1 MIYKQIGFQSDNNQE
16 GKDIMAINKED
27 LYFFIKKPRF
37 AVVISVFIVILGL
50 LSLFG
55 LQQEKYPNITPP
67 QVSVSASYP
76 GASAAVIES
85 SVASLL
91 ESELNGVKDMLYMSS
106 TSYDA
111 SYSLDIY
118 FKTGT
123 DNDVNLM
130 NVQNKIQQVQ
140 ALLPSDV
147 TAQGVTAETQVGG
160 TGAIILNLA
169 SDNDSWSQLD
179 LTNYA
184 NIYVKDAIKRISGVG
199 SVNVFGAD
207 DYSMRIWLDPA
218 KLASYKVSI
227 SEIKTAIQN
236 QNAQFA
242 TGALGD
248 QPTDAN
254 PSLKLSLLTKGR
266 LQTPEEFG
274 NIIVRSNS
282 DGSNVRLKELARI
295 ELGAKTYTK
304 FGLVDTKPGALIQ
317 VMPLPGAN
325 TIEICNNVY
334 KTMDELSRTLP
345 DSLKLDIMMDS
356 STFINE
362 SMSEV
367 EFTIILT
374 SLIVILIIFVFLGDF
389 NATLIPCVTIPVSL
403 IGTFIALKVLGMS
416 LNLLTLFAL
425 VLAVAV
431 VVDDAIVVIENVK
444 RHMETGKSA
453 VEATQISMKEV
464 GGSLVAMA
472 SVLMAVFVPMC
483 FMTGLSGTMYK
494 QFAVCIAVSIALSAI
509 CALSLS
515 PAMCSIILKTSKPK
529 QNDKLTWLKIAQ
541 EYINRGLAIFNE
553 NFNKLTNY
561 YLDIVKKFVHD
572 QKLTIITYIAIV
584 LLMLGL
590 FKIIPT
596 GFIPDEDQGT
606 LIAAITL
613 PDGASLNRTKDVCI
627 KFTKAIEDIEGIDK
641 DRIIAFGGMGPSN
654 QANVVIQLKEWGER
668 KVGPIGWVIRKIQGR
683 PTNLSHNA
691 ILGEIYKRTSDINEA
706 SIFTLSPPAIDGL
719 GMMGG
724 FEFQLLSTG
733 NANFQDIAATAAE
746 FAGMANQDAAL
757 QNVYT
762 QFQANVPQYL
772 LNIDYDKA
780 LAQGVDISELQN
792 TLSSTLSYSYLN
804 DFNKLGRVFK
814 VFMQAEGDYRNKI
827 EDLQKIYVINTKG
840 EPVPVMTMMN
850 AKQTVGAVSI
860 TRFNQFRSAKIQGSQ
875 ANGKSSG
882 EAMNA
887 MEALAKKTLPRD
899 YSFAWSGTSLQER
912 ESSGQTGIVVGFALL
927 FVYLFLVALYESWT
941 IPVAVL
947 LISPVALVGALIFQL
962 MMGQSLDLYSQ
973 VGLITLI
980 GLAAKQ
986 SILIV
991 EFAKDEHE
999 VNGLTIYDAAVKAAE
1014 LRFRAIMMTEAAF
1027 ILGILPLLFATGAGA
1042 NSRISVG
1049 STVIGGMIVAA
1060 TLGTILTPAFYVII
1074 QNFVDKK
1081 WNNKADN

>member
-1 MIYKQIGFQSDNNQE
+1 
-16 GKDIMAINKED
+16 MAINKKD

-37 AVVISVFIVILGL
+37 AVVISVLIVILGL

-67 QVSVSASYP
+67 QVTISAYYP

-85 SVASLL
+85 SIASLL
-91 ESELNGVKDMLYMSS
+91 ESQLNGVQDMIYMSS
-106 TSYDA
+106 TSYDGA
-111 SYSLDIY
+111 YSLNIF

-123 DNDVNLM
+123 DNDINLM
-130 NVQNKIQQVQ
+130 NVQNKLQQVQ
-140 ALLPSDV
+140 SLLPQEV
-147 TAQGVTAETQVGG
+147 LQQGLTAENKVGG
-160 TGAIILNLA
+160 AGAIILNLA
-169 SDNDSWSQLD
+169 SENESWNQLD

-184 NIYVKDAIKRISGVG
+184 NIYVKDAIKRIPGVG

-218 KLASYKVSI
+218 KLASYKVTI
-227 SEIKTAIQN
+227 SEIRNAIQN
-236 QNAQFA
+236 QNIQLSA
-242 TGALGD
+242 GALGD

-274 NIIVRSNS
+274 NIIIRSNS
-282 DGSNVRLKELARI
+282 DGSKLRLKELSRV
-295 ELGAKTYTK
+295 ELGAKSYSM
-304 FGLVDTKPGALIQ
+304 FGIVNTKPAALIQ

-325 TIEICNNVY
+325 TVEICNNIY
-334 KTMDELSRTLP
+334 KTMDELSQTFP

-356 STFINE
+356 STFIHE

-367 EFTIILT
+367 EFTILLT

-389 NATLIPCVTIPVSL
+389 KATLIPCVTIPVSL

-444 RHMETGKSA
+444 RHIEEGKSA
-453 VEATQISMKEV
+453 LEATQITMGEV

-472 SVLMAVFVPMC
+472 AVLMAVFVPMC
-483 FMTGLSGTMYK
+483 FMSGLSGTMYK
-494 QFAVCIAVSIALSAI
+494 QFAVCIAVSIAFSAV

-515 PAMCSIILKTSKPK
+515 PAMCSIILKPSKKKKDFDKYPWVK
-529 QNDKLTWLKIAQ
+529 AAQEYLNKGLEIFNVYFDKLTTF
-541 EYINRGLAIFNE
+541 YM
-553 NFNKLTNY
+553 
-561 YLDIVKKFVHD
+561 DVVKKFVID
-572 QKLTIITYIAIV
+572 KKLTIITYVSIV

-596 GFIPDEDQGT
+596 GFIPDEDQGM
-606 LIAAITL
+606 LISVVTL
-613 PDGASLNRTKDVCI
+613 PDGASLNRTKDVCL
-627 KFTKAIEDIEGIDK
+627 KFIKAIEDIEGIDK
-641 DRIIAFGGMGPSN
+641 DRIIAFGGSGPSN
-654 QANVVIQLKEWGER
+654 QASIVIQLTEWGER
-668 KVGPIGWVIRKIQGR
+668 KVNPVSWVIRKIQGR
-683 PTNLSHNA
+683 QTDLSHNG
-691 ILGEIYKRTSDINEA
+691 ILTEIYKRTANINEA
-706 SIFTLSPPAIDGL
+706 AIFTLSPPAIDGL

-724 FEFQLLSTG
+724 FEYQLMSTG
-733 NANFQDIAATAAE
+733 NASIQNIAAFAE
-746 FAGMANQDAAL
+746 EFIAKANQDPAL

-762 QFQANVPQYL
+762 QFQANVPQYML
-772 LNIDYDKA
+772 DIDYEKA
-780 LAQGVDISELQN
+780 LAQSVDLSELHN
-792 TLSSTLSYSYLN
+792 TLASTLSYSYIN

-827 EDLQKIYVINTKG
+827 EDLQKIFVINTKG
-840 EPVPVMTMMN
+840 QPVPIMTMITP
-850 AKQTVGAVSI
+850 KQTVGAVSI
-860 TRFNQFRSAKIQGSQ
+860 TRFNQFRAAQIQGAP

-882 EAMNA
+882 DAMKA
-887 MEALAKKTLPRD
+887 MQNLSKKILPRD
-899 YSFAWSGTSLQER
+899 YTYAWSGTSLQEK
-912 ESSGQTGIVVGFALL
+912 ESSGQTGLVVGFALL
-927 FVYLFLVALYESWT
+927 FVYLFLVALYESWM

-947 LISPVALVGALIFQL
+947 LISPVAIVGALIFQL
-962 MMGQSLDLYSQ
+962 MMGQALDLYSQ

-991 EFAKDEHE
+991 EFAKEEHE
-999 VNGLTIYDAAVKAAE
+999 AHGLSIQDAAIKAAL

-1049 STVIGGMIVAA
+1049 STVIGGMIIAA
-1060 TLGTILTPAFYVII
+1060 TVGTVLTPAFYVII
-1074 QNFVDKK
+1074 QDIVDKYFNSK
-1081 WNNKADN
+1081 KDKEYEN

>member
-1 MIYKQIGFQSDNNQE
+1 
-16 GKDIMAINKED
+16 MAINKED

-37 AVVISVFIVILGL
+37 AVVISAIIVILGL

-67 QVSVSASYP
+67 QVTISAYYP

-85 SVASLL
+85 SIASLL
-91 ESELNGVKDMLYMSS
+91 ESQLNGVQNMIYMSS
-106 TSYDA
+106 TSYDGA
-111 SYSLDIY
+111 YNLNIY

-130 NVQNKIQQVQ
+130 NVQNKLQQVQ
-140 ALLPSDV
+140 ALLPQEV
-147 TAQGVTAETQVGG
+147 MQQGLTAENKVGG
-160 TGAIILNLA
+160 AGAIILNLA
-169 SDNDSWSQLD
+169 SENESWNQLD

-184 NIYVKDAIKRISGVG
+184 NIYVKDAIKRINGVG

-218 KLASYKVSI
+218 KLASYKVTI
-227 SEIKTAIQN
+227 AEIQNAIRN
-236 QNAQFA
+236 QNAQIS

-248 QPTDAN
+248 KPTDAN

-266 LQTPEEFG
+266 LQTPEQFG
-274 NIIVRSNS
+274 NIIIRSNS
-282 DGSNVRLKELARI
+282 DGSKLRLKELSRV
-295 ELGAKTYTK
+295 ELGAKSYSM
-304 FGLVDTKPGALIQ
+304 FGIVDGKPAALIQ

-325 TIEICNNVY
+325 TVEICNNIY
-334 KTMDELSRTLP
+334 KTIDELSQTLP

-362 SMSEV
+362 SMDEV
-367 EFTIILT
+367 EFTILLT

-389 NATLIPCVTIPVSL
+389 KATLIPCVTIPVSL
-403 IGTFIALKVLGMS
+403 IGTFIALKALGMS

-444 RHMETGKSA
+444 RHIEDGKSA
-453 VEATQISMKEV
+453 LEATQITMGEV

-472 SVLMAVFVPMC
+472 AVLMAVFVPMC
-483 FMTGLSGTMYK
+483 FMSGLSGTMYK
-494 QFAVCIAVSIALSAI
+494 QFAVCIAVSIAFSAV

-515 PAMCSIILKTSKPK
+515 PAMCSIILKPA
-529 QNDKLTWLKIAQ
+529 QNKEIDKLSWLKIAQ
-541 EYINRGLAIFNE
+541 EYINKGLAIFNE
-553 NFNKLTNY
+553 KFDKLTNY
-561 YLDIVKKFVHD
+561 YIELVKKFVFD

-596 GFIPDEDQGT
+596 GFIPDEDQGM
-606 LIAAITL
+606 LISVVTL
-613 PDGASLNRTKDVCI
+613 PDGASLNRTEDVCVKFI
-627 KFTKAIEDIEGIDK
+627 KAVENIEGVDK
-641 DRIIAFGGMGPSN
+641 DRVIAFGGFGPSN
-654 QANVVIQLKEWGER
+654 QATIVIQLKEWGER
-668 KVGPIGWVIRKIQGR
+668 KVGPIDWIVRKLQGR
-683 PTNLSHNA
+683 QTDLSHNG
-691 ILGEIYKRTSDINEA
+691 ILNEIYNRTADINEA

-719 GMMGG
+719 GMAGG
-724 FEFQLLSTG
+724 FEYQLMSTG
-733 NANFQDIAATAAE
+733 NATVQDLAAFANEFIAK
-746 FAGMANQDAAL
+746 ANEDPAL

-762 QFQANVPQYL
+762 QFQANVPQYQL
-772 LNIDYDKA
+772 DIDYEKA
-780 LAQGVDISELQN
+780 LAQKVDISELHN
-792 TLSSTLSYSYLN
+792 TLASTLSYSYVN

-827 EDLQKIYVINTKG
+827 EDLQKIFVINTKG
-840 EPVPVMTMMN
+840 QPVPIMTMITP
-850 AKQTVGAVSI
+850 KQTVGAVSI
-860 TRFNQFRSAKIQGSQ
+860 TRFNQFRSAQIQGSP
-875 ANGKSSG
+875 ASGRSSG
-882 EAMNA
+882 DAMNA
-887 MEALAKKTLPRD
+887 MVKLSKKNLPHD
-899 YSFAWSGTSLQER
+899 YTFAWSGTSLQEL
-912 ESSGQTGIVVGFALL
+912 ESSGQTGLVVGFALL
-927 FVYLFLVALYESWT
+927 FVYLFLVALYESWM

-947 LISPVALVGALIFQL
+947 LISPVAIVGALIFQL
-962 MMGQSLDLYSQ
+962 MMGQALDLYSQ

-991 EFAKDEHE
+991 EFAKEEHE
-999 VNGLTIYDAAVKAAE
+999 AHGLNIQDAAIKASL

-1027 ILGILPLLFATGAGA
+1027 ILGILPLLFASGAGA

-1060 TLGTILTPAFYVII
+1060 TLGTVLTPAFYVII
-1074 QNFVDKK
+1074 QNLVDKK
-1081 WNNKADN
+1081 FNNKNI

>member
-1 MIYKQIGFQSDNNQE
+1 MGIQ
-16 GKDIMAINKED
+16 KED

-37 AVVISVFIVILGL
+37 AVVISAFIVILGL

-67 QVSVSASYP
+67 QITVLASYP

-106 TSYDA
+106 TCYDA

-123 DNDVNLM
+123 DNDINLM

-147 TAQGVTAETQVGG
+147 TNQGVTAENQVGG
-160 TGAIILNLA
+160 AGAIILNL
-169 SDNDSWSQLD
+169 SSEDDSWSQLD

-184 NIYVKDAIKRISGVG
+184 SIYLKDAIKRINGVG
-199 SVNVFGAD
+199 SVNIFGAD

-227 SEIKTAIQN
+227 TEIKTAIQN
-236 QNAQFA
+236 QNAQIA

-248 QPTDAN
+248 LPTN
-254 PSLKLSLLTKGR
+254 EKPSLKLSLLTKGR
-266 LQTPEEFG
+266 LTTPEEFG
-274 NIIVRSNS
+274 NIIIRSNS
-282 DGSNVRLKELARI
+282 NGSKIRLKDVSRV
-295 ELGAKTYTK
+295 ELGAKTYTM
-304 FGLVDTKPGALIQ
+304 FGLVDAKPGALIQ

-325 TIEICNNVY
+325 TVDIVKNVH
-334 KTMDELSRTLP
+334 KEMAKLSKTLP
-345 DSLKLDIMMDS
+345 DSLKIDTMMDS
-356 STFINE
+356 SIFITE

-367 EFTIILT
+367 EFTILLT
-374 SLIVILIIFVFLGDF
+374 SLIVILIIFIFLGDF
-389 NATLIPCVTIPVSL
+389 KATLIPCVTIPVSL
-403 IGTFIALKVLGMS
+403 VGTFIALKVLGMS
-416 LNLLTLFAL
+416 MNLLTLFAL

-444 RHMETGKSA
+444 RHIENGKNA
-453 VEATQISMKEV
+453 VEATQISMQEV

-483 FMTGLSGTMYK
+483 FMSGLSGTMYK
-494 QFAVCIAVSIALSAI
+494 QFAVCIAVSIAISAI

-515 PAMCSIILKTSKPK
+515 PAMCSILLKENKTQKP
-529 QNDKLTWLKIAQ
+529 LPEFLKIAV
-541 EYINRGLAIFNE
+541 EYINKFIKIFNE
-553 NFNKLTNY
+553 KFEELTKY
-561 YLDIVKKFVHD
+561 YIDMVKKFVYD
-572 QKLTIITYIAIV
+572 RKLTISVYIIIM

-590 FKIIPT
+590 FKVIPT

-606 LIAAITL
+606 LLSSITL
-613 PDGASLNRTKDVCI
+613 PDGASLSRTKDVVI
-627 KFTKAIEDIEGIDK
+627 KFTKAIEDIDGIDK
-641 DRIIAFGGMGPSN
+641 DRIIAFGGNGPSN
-654 QANVVIQLKEWGER
+654 EATVVIQLKEWGDR
-668 KVGPIGWVIRKIQGR
+668 KVNPVSWVIRKFQGK

-691 ILGEIYKRTSDINEA
+691 IINEIYKRSAMINEA
-706 SIFTLSPPAIDGL
+706 TIFTFSPPAIDGL
-719 GMMGG
+719 GLMGG

-733 NANFQDIAATAAE
+733 NAELQDISN
-746 FAGMANQDAAL
+746 FANNFIAQANQDNSL
-757 QNVYT
+757 SNVYT

-772 LNIDYDKA
+772 LNIDYEKA
-780 LAQGVDISELQN
+780 LAQSVDISELHN
-792 TLSSTLSYSYLN
+792 TLGATLSYSYIN

-827 EDLQKIYVINTKG
+827 EDLQKIYVINSQG
-840 EPVPVMTMMN
+840 SMVPIMTMITP
-850 AKQTVGAVSI
+850 KQTTGAVSI
-860 TRFNQFRSAKIQGSQ
+860 TRFNQFRSVKIQGSQ
-875 ANGKSSG
+875 ASGKSSG
-882 EAMNA
+882 QAMDA
-887 MEALAKKTLPRD
+887 MEKLAERLLPND
-899 YSFAWSGTSLQER
+899 YTYAWSGTSLQEKQ
-912 ESSGQTGIVVGFALL
+912 SSGQTGMVVGFALL
-927 FVYLFLVALYESWT
+927 FVYLFLVALYESWM

-947 LISPVALVGALIFQL
+947 LISPVAIIGALIFQL
-962 MMGQSLDLYSQ
+962 MLGQSLDLYSQ

-991 EFAKDEHE
+991 EFAMDEHE
-999 VNGLTIYDAAVKAAE
+999 NKGLSIQEAAIQAAI

-1049 STVIGGMIVAA
+1049 STVIGGMLVAA
-1060 TLGTILTPAFYVII
+1060 TLGTVLTPAFYVII
-1074 QNFVDKK
+1074 QDMVDKK
-1081 WNNKADN
+1081 FNGNKG

>member
-1 MIYKQIGFQSDNNQE
+1 
-16 GKDIMAINKED
+16 MAINKKD

-37 AVVISVFIVILGL
+37 AVVISAIIVILGL

-67 QVSVSASYP
+67 QVTISASYP
-76 GASAAVIES
+76 GASASVIES

-91 ESELNGVKDMLYMSS
+91 ESQLNGVQDMIYMSS
-106 TSYDA
+106 TSYDGA
-111 SYSLDIY
+111 YSLTIY

-123 DNDVNLM
+123 DNDINLM
-130 NVQNKIQQVQ
+130 NVQNKLQQIQ
-140 ALLPSDV
+140 ALLPQEV
-147 TAQGVTAETQVGG
+147 LQQGLTAENKVGG
-160 TGAIILNLA
+160 AGAIILNLA
-169 SDNDSWSQLD
+169 SENESWNQLD

-184 NIYVKDAIKRISGVG
+184 NIYVKDAIKRINGVG

-227 SEIKTAIQN
+227 SEIRNAVQN
-236 QNAQFA
+236 QNVQLSA
-242 TGALGD
+242 GALGD

-254 PSLKLSLLTKGR
+254 PSLKLSLLTSGR

-274 NIIVRSNS
+274 NIIIRSNS
-282 DGSNVRLKELARI
+282 DGSKLRLKELSRV
-295 ELGAKTYTK
+295 ELGAKSYSM
-304 FGLVDTKPGALIQ
+304 FGIVAGKPAALIQ

-325 TIEICNNVY
+325 TVEICNNIY
-334 KTMDELSRTLP
+334 KTIDELSQTLP

-367 EFTIILT
+367 ELTILLT

-389 NATLIPCVTIPVSL
+389 KATLIPCVTIPVSL
-403 IGTFIALKVLGMS
+403 IGTFIALKALGMS

-444 RHMETGKSA
+444 RHLEEGKSTL
-453 VEATQISMKEV
+453 EATQITMNEV
-464 GGSLVAMA
+464 GGSLIAMA
-472 SVLMAVFVPMC
+472 AVLMAVFVPMC

-494 QFAVCIAVSIALSAI
+494 QFAVCIAVSIAFSAI

-515 PAMCSIILKTSKPK
+515 PAMCSIILKKNKKKEEKKYPLLIAAEECINK
-529 QNDKLTWLKIAQ
+529 GIKVFNDK
-541 EYINRGLAIFNE
+541 FD
-553 NFNKLTNY
+553 KLTNY
-561 YLDIVKKFVHD
+561 YIELVKKFV
-572 QKLTIITYIAIV
+572 QNKKLTIGVYIAIV

-596 GFIPDEDQGT
+596 GFIPDEDQGM
-606 LIAAITL
+606 LISVVTL
-613 PDGASLNRTKDVCI
+613 PDGASLNRTEDVCN
-627 KFTKAIEDIEGIDK
+627 KFIKAIENIEGIDK
-641 DRIIAFGGMGPSN
+641 DRVIAFGGFGPSN
-654 QANVVIQLKEWGER
+654 QATIVIQLKEWGER
-668 KVGPIGWVIRKIQGR
+668 KVNPIDWVVRKFQGK
-683 PTNLSHNA
+683 PTDLSHNG
-691 ILGEIYKRTSDINEA
+691 ILTEIYKHTADITEA

-719 GMMGG
+719 GMSGG
-724 FEFQLLSTG
+724 FEYQLLSAG
-733 NANFQDIAATAAE
+733 NASVQDLAAFANEFIAK
-746 FAGMANQDAAL
+746 ANQDPAL

-762 QFQANVPQYL
+762 QFQANVPQYEL
-772 LNIDYDKA
+772 DIDYEKA
-780 LAQGVDISELQN
+780 LAQKVDLSELHN
-792 TLSSTLSYSYLN
+792 TLASTLSYSYIN
-804 DFNKLGRVFK
+804 DFNKLGRIFK

-827 EDLQKIYVINTKG
+827 EDLQKIYVINKNG
-840 EPVPVMTMMN
+840 QPVPIMTMIT
-850 AKQTVGAVSI
+850 AKHSVGAVSI
-860 TRFNQFRSAKIQGSQ
+860 TRFNQFRSAQIQGSP

-882 EAMNA
+882 DAMNA
-887 MEALAKKTLPRD
+887 MVKLSKNNLPKD
-899 YSFAWSGTSLQER
+899 YTYAWSGTSLQEK
-912 ESSGQTGIVVGFALL
+912 ESSGQTGLVVGFALL
-927 FVYLFLVALYESWT
+927 FVYLFLVALYESWM

-991 EFAKDEHE
+991 EFAKEEHE
-999 VNGLTIYDAAVKAAE
+999 TNGLTIQDAAIKASL

-1027 ILGILPLLFATGAGA
+1027 ILGILPLLFASGAGA

-1060 TLGTILTPAFYVII
+1060 TLGTVLTPAFYVIVQETI
-1074 QNFVDKK
+1074 DKYFNSK
-1081 WNNKADN
+1081 RESEDYEI

>member
-1 MIYKQIGFQSDNNQE
+1 
-16 GKDIMAINKED
+16 MAINKED

-37 AVVISVFIVILGL
+37 AVVISAIIVILGL

-67 QVSVSASYP
+67 QVTISAYYP
-76 GASAAVIES
+76 GANASVIES

-91 ESELNGVKDMLYMSS
+91 ESQLNGVKDMIYMSS
-106 TSYDA
+106 TSYDGA
-111 SYSLDIY
+111 YNLNIF

-123 DNDVNLM
+123 DNDINLM
-130 NVQNKIQQVQ
+130 NVQNKLQQVQ
-140 ALLPSDV
+140 SLLPQEV
-147 TAQGVTAETQVGG
+147 VQQGLTAENKVGG
-160 TGAIILNLA
+160 AGAIILNLA
-169 SDNDSWSQLD
+169 SKDDSWNQLD

-184 NIYVKDAIKRISGVG
+184 NIYVKDAIKRIGGVG

-227 SEIKTAIQN
+227 AEIKNAIQN
-236 QNAQFA
+236 QNIQLSA
-242 TGALGD
+242 GALGD

-274 NIIVRSNS
+274 NIIIRSNS
-282 DGSNVRLKELARI
+282 DGSKIRLREVARV
-295 ELGAKTYTK
+295 ELGAKSYSM
-304 FGLVDTKPGALIQ
+304 FGIVNTKPAALIQ

-325 TIEICNNVY
+325 TVEICDNVY
-334 KTMDELSRTLP
+334 KTIDELSQTLP
-345 DSLKLDIMMDS
+345 DSLQLDVMMDS
-356 STFINE
+356 STFIHE

-367 EFTIILT
+367 EFTILLT
-374 SLIVILIIFVFLGDF
+374 SAIVILIIFIFLNDF
-389 NATLIPCVTIPVSL
+389 MATLIPCVTIPVSL
-403 IGTFIALKVLGMS
+403 IGTFVALKVLGMS

-444 RHMETGKSA
+444 RHIEEGKS
-453 VEATQISMKEV
+453 VLEATQITMGEV

-483 FMTGLSGTMYK
+483 FMSGLSGTMYK
-494 QFAVCIAVSIALSAI
+494 QFAVCIAVSIALSAV

-515 PAMCSIILKTSKPK
+515 PAMCSILLKSDKDKNKKQLPGILQT
-529 QNDKLTWLKIAQ
+529 AG
-541 EYINRGLAIFNE
+541 EYINKFINIFNE
-553 NFNKLTNY
+553 KFEKLTDY
-561 YLDIVKKFVHD
+561 YIEMVKKFTHNR
-572 QKLTIITYIAIV
+572 KLTISTYIAII
-584 LLMLGL
+584 LIMLGL
-590 FKIIPT
+590 FKIVPT
-596 GFIPDEDQGT
+596 GFIPDEDQGL
-606 LIAAITL
+606 LISVVTL
-613 PDGASLNRTKDVCI
+613 PDGASLNRTKDVCL
-627 KFTKAIEDIEGIDK
+627 KFIQAIDGIEGIDQ
-641 DRIIAFGGMGPSN
+641 DRVIAFGGFGPSN
-654 QANVVIQLKEWGER
+654 QASIIIQLKEWNER
-668 KVGPIGWVIRKIQGR
+668 KVNPVSWVVRKIQGKQ
-683 PTNLSHNA
+683 TDLSHNG
-691 ILGEIYKRTSDINEA
+691 ILSEIYKRTADINEA
-706 SIFTLSPPAIDGL
+706 AIFTLSPPAIDGL

-724 FEFQLLSTG
+724 FEYQLMSTG
-733 NANFQDIAATAAE
+733 NASIQDIAAFAE
-746 FAGMANQDAAL
+746 EFIAKANEDPAL

-762 QFQANVPQYL
+762 QFQANVPQYQL
-772 LNIDYDKA
+772 DIDYEKA
-780 LAQGVDISELQN
+780 LAQGVDLYELHN
-792 TLSSTLSYSYLN
+792 TLASTLSYSYIN
-804 DFNKLGRVFK
+804 DFNKLGRIFK

-827 EDLQKIYVINTKG
+827 EDLQKIFVINSQG
-840 EPVPVMTMMN
+840 QPVPIMTMITP
-850 AKQTVGAVSI
+850 KQIVGAVSI
-860 TRFNQFRSAKIQGSQ
+860 TRFNQFRAAQIQGAP

-882 EAMNA
+882 EAMSA
-887 MEALAKKTLPRD
+887 MENLSKKILPRD
-899 YSFAWSGTSLQER
+899 YTFAWSGTSLQEK

-927 FVYLFLVALYESWT
+927 FVYLFLVALYESWM

-947 LISPVALVGALIFQL
+947 LISPVAVIGALIFQL
-962 MMGQSLDLYSQ
+962 MIGQALDLYSQ

-999 VNGLTIYDAAVKAAE
+999 RNGLSITDAAVQAAK

-1060 TLGTILTPAFYVII
+1060 TLGAVLTPAFYVII
-1074 QNFVDKK
+1074 QETVDKYFNSK
-1081 WNNKADN
+1081 KESEDYEA

>member
-1 MIYKQIGFQSDNNQE
+1 MSIR
-16 GKDIMAINKED
+16 KED

-37 AVVISVFIVILGL
+37 AVVISLFITIVGL
-50 LSLFG
+50 ISLFG

-67 QVSVSASYP
+67 QVNVIASYP

-91 ESELNGVKDMLYMSS
+91 ESELNGVKDMIYMSS
-106 TSYDA
+106 TCYDS

-140 ALLPSDV
+140 ALLPSAV
-147 TAQGVTAETQVGG
+147 TEQGITAEYQVGG
-160 TGAIILNLA
+160 AGAIILNL
-169 SDNDSWSQLD
+169 SSEDGSWNQLD

-184 NIYVKDAIKRISGVG
+184 SIYIKDAIKRINGVG
-199 SVNVFGAD
+199 SVNIFGAD

-227 SEIKTAIQN
+227 SEITSAIQN
-236 QNAQFA
+236 QNAQIS

-248 QPTDAN
+248 LPTN
-254 PSLKLSLLTKGR
+254 EKPSLKLSLLTKGR
-266 LQTPEEFG
+266 LTTPQEFE

-282 DGSNVRLKELARI
+282 DGFKIRLKDVARV
-295 ELGAKTYTK
+295 ELGAKTYSR
-304 FGLVDTKPGALIQ
+304 FGLVDAKPGALIQ

-325 TIEICNNVY
+325 TVDIVKNVH
-334 KTMDELSRTLP
+334 KEMERLSKTLP
-345 DSLKLDIMMDS
+345 NSLKIDTMMDS
-356 STFINE
+356 AVFITE

-374 SLIVILIIFVFLGDF
+374 SLIVILIIFVFLGDIK
-389 NATLIPCVTIPVSL
+389 ATLIPCVTIPVSL
-403 IGTFIALKVLGMS
+403 IGTFIALQLLGMS

-444 RHMETGKSA
+444 RHIENGKSA

-472 SVLMAVFVPMC
+472 SVLMAVFIPMC

-515 PAMCSIILKTSKPK
+515 PAMCAILLKVSKTSKELTPLLIK
-529 QNDKLTWLKIAQ
+529 IMDYVDKGIKM
-541 EYINRGLAIFNE
+541 FNE
-553 NFNKLTNY
+553 QFEKLTNY
-561 YLDIVKKFVHD
+561 YLEMVKKFVYNS
-572 QKLTIITYIAIV
+572 KLTIITYVSIMA
-584 LLMLGL
+584 LMLGL
-590 FKIIPT
+590 FMIIPT
-596 GFIPDEDQGT
+596 GFIPDEDQGILLT
-606 LIAAITL
+606 AVTL
-613 PDGASLNRTKDVCI
+613 PDGASLSRTEDVVI

-641 DRIIAFGGMGPSN
+641 NKIIAFGGNGPSN
-654 QANVVIQLKEWGER
+654 EATVVINLTEWSER
-668 KVGPIGWVIRKIQGR
+668 QINPISSFFRWLQKK
-683 PTNLSHNA
+683 PTSLSHNA
-691 ILGEIYKRTSDINEA
+691 IIEEINKRAARITEA
-706 SIFTLSPPAIDGL
+706 SIVTFSPPAIDGL
-719 GMMGG
+719 GIMGG

-733 NANFQDIAATAAE
+733 NASIQDISKFANE
-746 FAGMANQDAAL
+746 FIQKANEDNSL
-757 QNVYT
+757 SSVYT
-762 QFQANVPQYL
+762 QFQANVPQYT
-772 LNIDYDKA
+772 LNIDYDKV
-780 LAQGVDISELQN
+780 LAQSIDISELHN
-792 TLSSTLSYSYLN
+792 TLSSTLSYSYIN

-827 EDLQKIYVINTKG
+827 EDLQKIYVVNTQG
-840 EPVPVMTMMN
+840 QMVPIMTVITP
-850 AKQTVGAVSI
+850 KQTVGAVSI
-860 TRFNQFRSAKIQGSQ
+860 TRFNQFKSVKIQGAQ
-875 ANGKSSG
+875 ASGKSSG
-882 EAMNA
+882 DAMNA
-887 MEALAKKTLPRD
+887 MESLAEKLLPND
-899 YSFAWSGTSLQER
+899 YTYEWSGTSRQEK
-912 ESSGQTGIVVGFALL
+912 ESSGQTVIVVGFALL
-927 FVYLFLVALYESWT
+927 FVYLFLVALYESWM

-947 LISPVALVGALIFQL
+947 LISPVALIGALIFQL
-962 MMGQSLDLYSQ
+962 MIGQSLDLYSQ

-991 EFAKDEHE
+991 EFAMDEHE
-999 VNGLTIYDAAVKAAE
+999 KNGLTIQEAAVQAAA

-1049 STVIGGMIVAA
+1049 STVIGGMITAA
-1060 TLGTILTPAFYVII
+1060 TLGTVLTPAFYVIVQETI
-1074 QNFVDKK
+1074 DKYF
-1081 WNNKADN
+1081 NNKREQEDEII

>member
-1 MIYKQIGFQSDNNQE
+1 
-16 GKDIMAINKED
+16 MAIKKED

-37 AVVISVFIVILGL
+37 AVVISVLIVILGL

-67 QVSVSASYP
+67 QVTISAYYP
-76 GASAAVIES
+76 GASASVIES
-85 SVASLL
+85 SIASLL
-91 ESELNGVKDMLYMSS
+91 ESQLNGVQDMIYMSS
-106 TSYDA
+106 TSYDGA
-111 SYSLDIY
+111 YNLNIF

-123 DNDVNLM
+123 NNDINLM
-130 NVQNKIQQVQ
+130 NVQNKLQQVQ
-140 ALLPSDV
+140 SLLPQEV
-147 TAQGVTAETQVGG
+147 LQQGITAENKVGG
-160 TGAIILNLA
+160 AGAIILNLA
-169 SDNDSWSQLD
+169 SVDESWNQLD

-184 NIYVKDAIKRISGVG
+184 NIYVKDKIKRINGVG

-207 DYSMRIWLDPA
+207 DYSMRIWIDPA

-227 SEIKTAIQN
+227 SEIKNAIQS
-236 QNAQFA
+236 QNVQLSS
-242 TGALGD
+242 GALGD

-266 LQTPEEFG
+266 LKTPEEFG

-282 DGSNVRLKELARI
+282 DGSNLRLKELSRI
-295 ELGAKTYTK
+295 ELGAKSYSM
-304 FGLVDTKPGALIQ
+304 FGIVNTKPAALIQ

-325 TIEICNNVY
+325 TVEICNNIY
-334 KTMDELSRTLP
+334 KTMDELSQTFP
-345 DSLKLDIMMDS
+345 DSLKLDVMMDS

-367 EFTIILT
+367 EFTILLT

-389 NATLIPCVTIPVSL
+389 KATLIPCVTIPVSL

-444 RHMETGKSA
+444 RHIEEGKSA
-453 VEATQISMKEV
+453 ILATQITMGEV

-472 SVLMAVFVPMC
+472 AVLMAVFVPMC
-483 FMTGLSGTMYK
+483 FMSGLSGTMYK
-494 QFAVCIAVSIALSAI
+494 QFAVCIAVSIAFSAI

-515 PAMCSIILKTSKPK
+515 PAMCSIILKPSKK
-529 QNDKLTWLKIAQ
+529 KWGFDKFSWLKTAQ
-541 EYINRGLAIFNE
+541 EYLNNILNIFNE
-553 NFNKLTNY
+553 YFNKLTKY
-561 YLDIVKKFVHD
+561 YIDIVKKFVFD
-572 QKLTIITYIAIV
+572 KKLTIITYISIV

-590 FKIIPT
+590 FKVIPT
-596 GFIPDEDQGT
+596 GFIPDEDQGM
-606 LIAAITL
+606 LISVVTL
-613 PDGASLNRTKDVCI
+613 PDGASLNRTKDVCLKFI
-627 KFTKAIEDIEGIDK
+627 KALDGIEGIDQN
-641 DRIIAFGGMGPSN
+641 RVIAFGGFGPSN
-654 QANVVIQLKEWGER
+654 QANIVIQLTEWDER
-668 KVGPIGWVIRKIQGR
+668 KVNPFSWVIRKIQGKQ
-683 PTNLSHNA
+683 TNLSHNG
-691 ILGEIYKRTSDINEA
+691 ILEEIYKRTADINEA
-706 SIFTLSPPAIDGL
+706 AIFTLSPPAIDGL

-724 FEFQLLSTG
+724 FEYQLMSTG
-733 NANFQDIAATAAE
+733 NDSVQDIAAFAE
-746 FAGMANQDAAL
+746 EFVAKANQDSSL

-762 QFQANVPQYL
+762 QFQANVPQYTL
-772 LNIDYDKA
+772 DIDYEKA
-780 LAQGVDISELQN
+780 LAQGVNLSELHD
-792 TLSSTLSYSYLN
+792 TLASTLSYSYIN

-827 EDLQKIYVINTKG
+827 EDLQKIFVINSKG
-840 EPVPVMTMMN
+840 QPVPIMTMITP
-850 AKQTVGAVSI
+850 KQTVGAVSI
-860 TRFNQFRSAKIQGSQ
+860 TRFNQFRTAQIQGSP

-882 EAMNA
+882 DAMKA
-887 MEALAKKTLPRD
+887 MQDLSKRILPKG
-899 YSFAWSGTSLQER
+899 YTYAWSGTSLQEK
-912 ESSGQTGIVVGFALL
+912 ESSGQTGLVVGFALL
-927 FVYLFLVALYESWT
+927 FVYLFLVALYESWM

-947 LISPVALVGALIFQL
+947 LISPVAIVGALIFQL
-962 MMGQSLDLYSQ
+962 MMGQALDLYSQ

-991 EFAKDEHE
+991 EFAKEEHE
-999 VNGLTIYDAAVKAAE
+999 KNGLNIQEAAIKAAL

-1027 ILGILPLLFATGAGA
+1027 ILGILPLLFASGAGA

-1060 TLGTILTPAFYVII
+1060 TIGTVLTPAFYVII
-1074 QNFVDKK
+1074 QDIVDKHF
-1081 WNNKADN
+1081 NNKREQNDEII

>member
-1 MIYKQIGFQSDNNQE
+1 MSIK
-16 GKDIMAINKED
+16 KED

-37 AVVISVFIVILGL
+37 AVVISLFITIVGL
-50 LSLFG
+50 ISLLG

-67 QVSVSASYP
+67 QVTVTASYP

-91 ESELNGVKDMLYMSS
+91 ESELNGVKDMIYMSS
-106 TSYDA
+106 TCYDSA
-111 SYSLDIY
+111 YSLDIF

-147 TAQGVTAETQVGG
+147 TAQGIKAEYQVGG
-160 TGAIILNLA
+160 AGAIILNL
-169 SDNDSWSQLD
+169 SSEDGSWNQLD

-184 NIYVKDAIKRISGVG
+184 SIYLKDAIKRISGVG

-218 KLASYKVSI
+218 KLASYRGSI
-227 SEIKTAIQN
+227 SEIENAIRN
-236 QNAQFA
+236 QNAQIS

-248 QPTDAN
+248 MPTN
-254 PSLKLSLLTKGR
+254 EKPSLKLSLLTKGR
-266 LQTPEEFG
+266 LSTPQEFE
-274 NIIVRSNS
+274 NIIIRSNS
-282 DGSNVRLKELARI
+282 DGFKIRLKDVARI
-295 ELGAKTYTK
+295 ELGAKTYSR
-304 FGLVDTKPGALIQ
+304 FGLVAGKPGALIQ

-325 TIEICNNVY
+325 TVDIVKNVH
-334 KTMDELSRTLP
+334 KEMAKLAKTLP
-345 DSLKLDIMMDS
+345 DSLKIDTMMDS
-356 STFINE
+356 AVFITE

-374 SLIVILIIFVFLGDF
+374 SLIVILIIFVFLGDIK
-389 NATLIPCVTIPVSL
+389 ATLIPCVTIPVSL
-403 IGTFIALKVLGMS
+403 VGTFIALKLLGMS

-444 RHMETGKSA
+444 RHIENGKGA

-515 PAMCSIILKTSKPK
+515 PAMCAILLKVSPTKKELSSFFVKIMDYV
-529 QNDKLTWLKIAQ
+529 DKGIK
-541 EYINRGLAIFNE
+541 IFNE
-553 NFNKLTNY
+553 YFEKLTDY
-561 YLDIVKKFVHD
+561 YLEMVKKFVYNR
-572 QKLTIITYIAIV
+572 KLTIITYIVIMV
-584 LLMLGL
+584 LMLLL

-606 LIAAITL
+606 LLTAVTL
-613 PDGASLNRTKDVCI
+613 PDGASLNRTEDVVI

-641 DRIIAFGGMGPSN
+641 DRIISFGGNGPSN
-654 QANVVIQLKEWGER
+654 QATVVIQLTEWGER
-668 KVGPIGWVIRKIQGR
+668 KVNPISWIFRKFSGK

-691 ILGEIYKRTSDINEA
+691 IIEEINKRAAGITEA
-706 SIFTLSPPAIDGL
+706 SIITFSPPAIDGL
-719 GMMGG
+719 GIMGG

-733 NANFQDIAATAAE
+733 NASVQEISKFANE
-746 FAGMANQDAAL
+746 FIQKANQDSNL
-757 QNVYT
+757 SSVYT
-762 QFQANVPQYL
+762 QFQANVPQYT
-772 LNIDYDKA
+772 LNIDYDKV
-780 LAQGVDISELQN
+780 LAQSIDISELHS

-827 EDLQKIYVINTKG
+827 EDLQKIYVINSKR
-840 EPVPVMTMMN
+840 EMVPIMTVITP
-850 AKQTVGAVSI
+850 KQTVGAVSI
-860 TRFNQFRSAKIQGSQ
+860 TRFNQFKSVKIQGAQ
-875 ANGKSSG
+875 ASGKSSG
-882 EAMNA
+882 DAMNA
-887 MEALAKKTLPRD
+887 MESLAGKLLPND
-899 YSFAWSGTSLQER
+899 YTYEWSGTSRQEK
-912 ESSGQTGIVVGFALL
+912 ESSGQTVIVVGFALL
-927 FVYLFLVALYESWT
+927 FVYLFLVALYESWM

-947 LISPVALVGALIFQL
+947 LISPVALIGALIFQL
-962 MMGQSLDLYSQ
+962 MIGQSLDLYSQ

-999 VNGLTIYDAAVKAAE
+999 KNGLTIQEAAIQAAS

-1027 ILGILPLLFATGAGA
+1027 ILGILPLLFASGAGA

-1049 STVIGGMIVAA
+1049 STVIGGMITAA
-1060 TLGTILTPAFYVII
+1060 TLGTVLTPAFYVIVQETI
-1074 QNFVDKK
+1074 DKYF
-1081 WNNKADN
+1081 NNKREQEDEII

>member
-1 MIYKQIGFQSDNNQE
+1 
-16 GKDIMAINKED
+16 MAINKED

-37 AVVISVFIVILGL
+37 AVVISALIVILGL
-50 LSLFG
+50 LSLLG

-67 QVSVSASYP
+67 QVTISAYYP

-85 SVASLL
+85 SIASLL
-91 ESELNGVKDMLYMSS
+91 ESQLNGVKDMIYMSS
-106 TSYDA
+106 TSYDGA
-111 SYSLDIY
+111 YNLNIF

-123 DNDVNLM
+123 DNDINLM
-130 NVQNKIQQVQ
+130 NVQNKLQQVQ
-140 ALLPSDV
+140 SLLPQEV
-147 TAQGVTAETQVGG
+147 LQQGITAENKVGG
-160 TGAIILNLA
+160 AGAIILNLA
-169 SDNDSWSQLD
+169 SEDDSWNQLD

-184 NIYVKDAIKRISGVG
+184 NIYVKDAIKRIGGVG

-207 DYSMRIWLDPA
+207 DYSMRIWVDPA

-227 SEIKTAIQN
+227 AEIKNAIQN
-236 QNAQFA
+236 QNIQLSA
-242 TGALGD
+242 GALGD

-282 DGSNVRLKELARI
+282 DGSKLRLKELSRV
-295 ELGAKTYTK
+295 ELGAKSYSM
-304 FGLVDTKPGALIQ
+304 FGIVNTKPAALIQ

-325 TIEICNNVY
+325 TVEICNSIY
-334 KTMDELSRTLP
+334 KTMDELSQTFP

-367 EFTIILT
+367 EFTILLT

-389 NATLIPCVTIPVSL
+389 KATLIPCVTIPVSL
-403 IGTFIALKVLGMS
+403 VGTFIALKALGMS

-444 RHMETGKSA
+444 RHIEDGKSA
-453 VEATQISMKEV
+453 LEATQITMGEV

-472 SVLMAVFVPMC
+472 AVLMAVFVPMC
-483 FMTGLSGTMYK
+483 FMSGLSGTMYK
-494 QFAVCIAVSIALSAI
+494 QFAVCISVSIAFSAI

-515 PAMCSIILKTSKPK
+515 PAMCSIILKPTKK
-529 QNDKLTWLKIAQ
+529 KFDFDKFLWLKTAQNYLNKGLEIFNVYFDKLTTY
-541 EYINRGLAIFNE
+541 YI
-553 NFNKLTNY
+553 
-561 YLDIVKKFVHD
+561 DVVKKFVVD
-572 QKLTIITYIAIV
+572 KKLTVITYIAIV

-596 GFIPDEDQGT
+596 GFIPDEDQGM
-606 LIAAITL
+606 LISVVTL
-613 PDGASLNRTKDVCI
+613 PDGASLNRTKDVCL
-627 KFTKAIEDIEGIDK
+627 KFIKAIDGIEGIDK
-641 DRIIAFGGMGPSN
+641 NRVIAFGGFGPSN
-654 QANVVIQLKEWGER
+654 QANIVIQLTEWGER
-668 KVGPIGWVIRKIQGR
+668 KVNPVSWVIRKIQGKQ
-683 PTNLSHNA
+683 TDLSHNG
-691 ILGEIYKRTSDINEA
+691 ILSEIYKRTADINEA
-706 SIFTLSPPAIDGL
+706 AIFTLSPPAIDGL

-724 FEFQLLSTG
+724 FEYQLMSTG
-733 NANFQDIAATAAE
+733 NTSVQDLAAFAE
-746 FAGMANQDAAL
+746 EFVAQANQDPSL

-762 QFQANVPQYL
+762 QFQANVPQYQL
-772 LNIDYDKA
+772 DIDYEKA
-780 LAQGVDISELQN
+780 LAQGVELSELHN
-792 TLSSTLSYSYLN
+792 TLASTLSYSYIN
-804 DFNKLGRVFK
+804 DFNKLGRIFK

-827 EDLQKIYVINTKG
+827 EDLQKIFVTNQKG
-840 EPVPVMTMMN
+840 QPVPIMTMITP
-850 AKQTVGAVSI
+850 KQTVGAVSI
-860 TRFNQFRSAKIQGSQ
+860 TRFNQFRAAQIQGSP

-882 EAMNA
+882 DAMKA
-887 MEALAKKTLPRD
+887 MQDLSKKILPRD
-899 YSFAWSGTSLQER
+899 YTFAWSGTSLQEK
-912 ESSGQTGIVVGFALL
+912 ESSGQTGLVVGFALL
-927 FVYLFLVALYESWT
+927 FVYLFLVALYESWM

-947 LISPVALVGALIFQL
+947 LISPVAIVGALIFQL
-962 MMGQSLDLYSQ
+962 MMGQALDLYSQ

-991 EFAKDEHE
+991 EFAKEEHE
-999 VNGLTIYDAAVKAAE
+999 KLGLTIQDAAIKAAL

-1027 ILGILPLLFATGAGA
+1027 IIGILPLLFASGAGA

-1060 TLGTILTPAFYVII
+1060 TIGTVLTPAFYVII
-1074 QNFVDKK
+1074 QDVVDKYFNSK
-1081 WNNKADN
+1081 RKSEDDEF

>member
-1 MIYKQIGFQSDNNQE
+1 
-16 GKDIMAINKED
+16 MAINKED

-37 AVVISVFIVILGL
+37 AVVISAVIVILGL

-67 QVSVSASYP
+67 QVTISAYYP
-76 GASAAVIES
+76 GASASVIES
-85 SVASLL
+85 SIASLL
-91 ESELNGVKDMLYMSS
+91 ESQLNGVQDMIYMSS
-106 TSYDA
+106 TSYDGA
-111 SYSLDIY
+111 YNLTIF

-123 DNDVNLM
+123 DNDINLM
-130 NVQNKIQQVQ
+130 NVQNKLQQVQ
-140 ALLPSDV
+140 SLLPQEV
-147 TAQGVTAETQVGG
+147 LQQGLTAENKVGG
-160 TGAIILNLA
+160 AGAIILNLA
-169 SDNDSWSQLD
+169 SEDDSWNQLD

-184 NIYVKDAIKRISGVG
+184 NIYVKDAIKRINGVG

-207 DYSMRIWLDPA
+207 DYSMRIWVDPA

-227 SEIKTAIQN
+227 AEIRNAIQN
-236 QNAQFA
+236 QNIQLSA
-242 TGALGD
+242 GALGD

-282 DGSNVRLKELARI
+282 DGSKLRLKELSRV
-295 ELGAKTYTK
+295 ELGAKSYSM
-304 FGLVDTKPGALIQ
+304 FGIVNTKPAALIQ

-325 TIEICNNVY
+325 TVEICNSIY
-334 KTMDELSRTLP
+334 KTMDELSQTFP
-345 DSLKLDIMMDS
+345 ESLKLDIMMDS
-356 STFINE
+356 STFIHE

-367 EFTIILT
+367 EFTIFLT

-389 NATLIPCVTIPVSL
+389 KATLIPCVTIPVSL
-403 IGTFIALKVLGMS
+403 IGTFIALKALGMS

-444 RHMETGKSA
+444 RHIEDGKSA
-453 VEATQISMKEV
+453 IEATQITMGEV

-483 FMTGLSGTMYK
+483 FMSGLSGTMYK
-494 QFAVCIAVSIALSAI
+494 QFAVCIAVSIAFSAI

-515 PAMCSIILKTSKPK
+515 PAMCSIILNPSKKKKDFDKFPWVKT
-529 QNDKLTWLKIAQ
+529 AQ
-541 EYINRGLAIFNE
+541 AYLNKGLAIFNE
-553 NFNKLTNY
+553 YFDKLTTY
-561 YLDIVKKFVHD
+561 YIDLVKKFVID
-572 QKLTIITYIAIV
+572 KKLTIITYVAIV

-590 FKIIPT
+590 FKVIPT
-596 GFIPDEDQGT
+596 GFIPDEDQGM
-606 LIAAITL
+606 LISVVTL
-613 PDGASLNRTKDVCI
+613 PDGASLNRTKDVCVKFI
-627 KFTKAIEDIEGIDK
+627 KQIEDIEGID
-641 DRIIAFGGMGPSN
+641 RNRVIAFGGFGPSN
-654 QANVVIQLKEWGER
+654 QASIVIQLTEWGER
-668 KVGPIGWVIRKIQGR
+668 KVNPISWIFRKIRGKQ
-683 PTNLSHNA
+683 TDLSHNG
-691 ILGEIYKRTSDINEA
+691 ILTEIYKRTADINEA
-706 SIFTLSPPAIDGL
+706 AIFTLSPPAIDGL

-724 FEFQLLSTG
+724 FEYQLMSTG
-733 NANFQDIAATAAE
+733 NASVQDIAAFAE
-746 FAGMANQDAAL
+746 EFIAKANQDRSL

-762 QFQANVPQYL
+762 QFQANVPQYQL
-772 LNIDYDKA
+772 DIDYEKA
-780 LAQGVDISELQN
+780 LAQSVDLSELHN
-792 TLSSTLSYSYLN
+792 TLASTLSYAYIN

-827 EDLQKIYVINTKG
+827 EDLQKIFVINTKG
-840 EPVPVMTMMN
+840 QPVPIMTMITP
-850 AKQTVGAVSI
+850 KQTVGAVSI
-860 TRFNQFRSAKIQGSQ
+860 TRFNQFRAAQIQGSP

-882 EAMNA
+882 DAMKA
-887 MEALAKKTLPRD
+887 MQDLSKRILPKD
-899 YSFAWSGTSLQER
+899 YTFAWSGTSLQEK
-912 ESSGQTGIVVGFALL
+912 ESSGQTGLVVGFALL
-927 FVYLFLVALYESWT
+927 FVYLFLVALYESWM

-947 LISPVALVGALIFQL
+947 LISPVAIVGALVFQL
-962 MMGQSLDLYSQ
+962 MMGQALDLYSQ

-991 EFAKDEHE
+991 EFAKEEHE
-999 VNGLTIYDAAVKAAE
+999 AHGLTIQDAAVKSAL

-1027 ILGILPLLFATGAGA
+1027 ILGILPLLFASGAGA

-1060 TLGTILTPAFYVII
+1060 TIGTVLTPAFYVVI
-1074 QNFVDKK
+1074 QDIVDKYF
-1081 WNNKADN
+1081 NNKKDDEYEI

>member
-1 MIYKQIGFQSDNNQE
+1 
-16 GKDIMAINKED
+16 MAINKED

-37 AVVISVFIVILGL
+37 AVVISALIVILGL

-67 QVSVSASYP
+67 QVTITASYP

-85 SVASLL
+85 SIASLL
-91 ESELNGVKDMLYMSS
+91 ESQLNGVKDMIYMSS
-106 TSYDA
+106 TSYDNA
-111 SYSLDIY
+111 YNLTIF

-123 DNDVNLM
+123 DNDINLM
-130 NVQNKIQQVQ
+130 NVQNKLQQVQ
-140 ALLPSDV
+140 SLLPQEV
-147 TAQGVTAETQVGG
+147 VQQGLTAENKVGG
-160 TGAIILNLA
+160 AGAIILNLA
-169 SDNDSWSQLD
+169 SENESWNQLD

-184 NIYVKDAIKRISGVG
+184 NIYVKDAIKRINGVG

-218 KLASYKVSI
+218 KLASYKVTI
-227 SEIKTAIQN
+227 AEIQN
-236 QNAQFA
+236 AIRTQNIQLSA
-242 TGALGD
+242 GALGD
-248 QPTDAN
+248 KPTNAN

-274 NIIVRSNS
+274 NIIIRSNS
-282 DGSNVRLKELARI
+282 DGSKLRLKEVSRV
-295 ELGAKTYTK
+295 ELGAKSYSM
-304 FGLVDTKPGALIQ
+304 FGIVDGKPAALIQ

-325 TIEICNNVY
+325 TVEICNNIY
-334 KTMDELSRTLP
+334 KTMDELSQTLP

-356 STFINE
+356 STFITE
-362 SMSEV
+362 SMDEV
-367 EFTIILT
+367 EFTILLT

-389 NATLIPCVTIPVSL
+389 KATLIPCVTIPVSL
-403 IGTFIALKVLGMS
+403 VGTFIALKVLGMS

-444 RHMETGKSA
+444 RHTEDGKSA
-453 VEATQISMKEV
+453 VEATQITMKEV

-483 FMTGLSGTMYK
+483 FMSGLSGTMYK

-515 PAMCSIILKTSKPK
+515 PAMCSILLKPVKEKHSDDGQVTWAKVVK
-529 QNDKLTWLKIAQ
+529 AWLDK
-541 EYINRGLAIFNE
+541 GLELFNFYFE
-553 NFNKLTNY
+553 KLTNFY
-561 YLDIVKKFVHD
+561 IDCVKKFVYD
-572 QKLTIITYIAIV
+572 KKLTIITYVSIV

-590 FKIIPT
+590 FSFIPT
-596 GFIPDEDQGT
+596 GFIPDEDQGM
-606 LIAAITL
+606 LISVVTL
-613 PDGASLNRTKDVCI
+613 PDGASLNRTEAVCS
-627 KFTKAIEDIEGIDK
+627 KFIRAIDGIEGIDK
-641 DRIIAFGGMGPSN
+641 DRVIAFGGFGPSN
-654 QANVVIQLKEWGER
+654 QATIVIQLKEWGER
-668 KVGPIGWVIRKIQGR
+668 KVNPIDWVIRKIQGR
-683 PTNLSHNA
+683 QTDLSHNG
-691 ILGEIYKRTSDINEA
+691 ILMEIYKRTADINEA

-719 GMMGG
+719 GMAGG
-724 FEFQLLSTG
+724 FEYQLMSTG
-733 NANFQDIAATAAE
+733 NASVQDLAAFANEFIAK
-746 FAGMANQDAAL
+746 ANQDPTL

-762 QFQANVPQYL
+762 QFQANVPQYQL
-772 LNIDYDKA
+772 DIDYDKA
-780 LAQGVDISELQN
+780 LAQGVDLNELHN
-792 TLSSTLSYSYLN
+792 TLASTLSYAYIN
-804 DFNKLGRVFK
+804 DFNKLGRIFK

-827 EDLQKIYVINTKG
+827 EDLQKIFVINTKG
-840 EPVPVMTMMN
+840 QPVPIMTMITP
-850 AKQTVGAVSI
+850 KQTVGAVSI
-860 TRFNQFRSAKIQGSQ
+860 TRFNQFRAAQIQGSP

-887 MEALAKKTLPRD
+887 MINLSKNNLPHD
-899 YSFAWSGTSLQER
+899 YTFAWSGTSLQEK
-912 ESSGQTGIVVGFALL
+912 ESSGQTGLVVGFALL
-927 FVYLFLVALYESWT
+927 FVYLFLVALYESWM

-947 LISPVALVGALIFQL
+947 LISPVAIVGALIFQL

-991 EFAKDEHE
+991 EFAKEEHE
-999 VNGLTIYDAAVKAAE
+999 THGLSIYDAAIKAAL

-1027 ILGILPLLFATGAGA
+1027 ILGILPLLFASGAGA

-1060 TLGTILTPAFYVII
+1060 TLGTVLTPAFYVII
-1074 QNFVDKK
+1074 QDVVDKYFNSK
-1081 WNNKADN
+1081 KDEEDEIK